1 MGDLDG
7 ARASLRLVLPVAL
20 DRQQPVMLSSL
31 FHETARLAFAMGE
44 PDDAA
49 TLTGAVISMADRP
62 EVTLATFITDQAR
75 ELQESLVAAVG
86 AEGAERLI
94 QRGATQDISES
105 LEITRRYLS
114 S

>member
-75 ELQESLVAAVG
+75 ELGDDLVSSLGVG
-86 AEGAERLI
+86 EAERLL
-94 QRGATQDISES
+94 QRGAALDTADTF
-105 LEITRRYLS
+105 EIVRRCLDG
-114 S
+114 